1 MGYYDPSESEEE
13 EEEESED
20 DARYKP
26 KKGRY
31 LSAKQMKAP
40 KPKLPPVSEMVIESI
55 KALKENPR
63 KGSSLRDIRERG
75 GHGRNSTGQGNKE
88 QKGKKRLQRTLH
100 CS

>member
-1 MGYYDPSESEEE
+1 MVKPRGWFYLFIYTCFIVFQSEE

-20 DARYKP
+20 EARYKP

-55 KALKENPR
+55 KALKEHPR
-63 KGSSLRDIRERG
+63 KGSSLRDIRV
-75 GHGRNSTGQGNKE
+75 S
-88 QKGKKRLQRTLH
+88 
-100 CS
+100 

>member
-1 MGYYDPSESEEE
+1 MVKPRGWFYLFIYTCFIVFQSEG

-20 DARYKP
+20 EARYKP

-55 KALKENPR
+55 KALKEHPR
-63 KGSSLRDIRERG
+63 KGSSLRDIRV
-75 GHGRNSTGQGNKE
+75 S
-88 QKGKKRLQRTLH
+88 
-100 CS
+100 

>member
-1 MGYYDPSESEEE
+1 MCFIVFQSEE
-13 EEEESED
+13 EEEESEEE
-20 DARYKP
+20 ARYKP

-63 KGSSLRDIRERG
+63 KGSSLRDIRV
-75 GHGRNSTGQGNKE
+75 S
-88 QKGKKRLQRTLH
+88 
-100 CS
+100 

>member
-1 MGYYDPSESEEE
+1 MDSGKTSFLFIFMCFIVFQSEEE

-20 DARYKP
+20 EARYKP

-55 KALKENPR
+55 KALKEHPR
-63 KGSSLRDIRERG
+63 KGSSLRDIRV
-75 GHGRNSTGQGNKE
+75 S
-88 QKGKKRLQRTLH
+88 
-100 CS
+100 